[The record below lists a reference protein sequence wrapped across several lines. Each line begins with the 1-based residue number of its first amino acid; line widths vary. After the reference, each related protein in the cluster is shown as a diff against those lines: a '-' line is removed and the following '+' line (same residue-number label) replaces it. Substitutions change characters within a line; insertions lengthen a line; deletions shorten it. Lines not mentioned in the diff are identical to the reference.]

1 MTDEMN
7 YKEEYEELKK
17 ELETLKARYFKAREE
32 AISRQDYAAALASNK
47 LIRAYRKASKAAG
60 REDPF
65 KRLRPEV
72 TQAEAGILFNID
84 SRTYKN
90 EKLVLRGWSYDQCG
104 LLPNIMIRDK
114 SKVLSFD
121 IQRYPRADV
130 NDLLGINASFNSG
143 FSIRLPLDQIRNPVI
158 TFELENELGY
168 VAKQLKV
175 ILDKKKRDAYIRKH
189 AVPTYAVD
197 SAGYDDWFHD
207 HRITDAELE
216 EQRKVRFPVQPLISI
231 AIPLFNTPE
240 KFLDELMEGLL
251 GQSYSNIEICLAD
264 GSTKDDTEK
273 QVRERYLQDRRVKY
287 QRLKVNAGISG
298 NTNEAIKMASGDWIM
313 LSDHDDTV
321 EKDACFEIVKAINSD
336 PEIDIVYTDE
346 DKLMYS
352 SNVYYS
358 PNFKPDYNPDL
369 LRSNNY
375 ITHIFCA
382 RMSLVQEVGGEEQEF
397 ERSEYDG
404 AQDYDFILRC
414 AEKARK
420 IHHVPKF
427 LYHWRAHETSTA
439 GNPESKMYAYDNG
452 RKAIQAHYD
461 RVGIPAKVVQAED
474 IGSYRSVYEIQ
485 GNPLVSIII
494 PNKDLRDVLKRA
506 VDSIFEKATYKNFEI
521 VICENN
527 STEPETFEYYK
538 ELTAAHDNV
547 KVVTWDKPFNYSA
560 INNFAVR
567 QSSGEYLLFLNNDV
581 EVITDRFIE
590 EMLGYCQRADVGACG
605 ARLYYPNDKLQ
616 HCGIVVGIGGIAGHI
631 CHMEKKDSG
640 GYFGRIVK
648 SQDVSACTAACLMV
662 PRKVFDE
669 VGGFDEELAV
679 AYNDVDFCLKIRE
692 KGYLIVYNAWA
703 QLYHYESLSRGS
715 DDEKKDAQKHAR
727 QMAEAKRLRDR
738 WPEIFKNGDPY
749 FNPNLDYDTS
759 DFVLKGTIPPN
770 YSVLQK
776 AREEVTK
783 NDSQ

>member
-143 FSIRLPLDQIRNPVI
+143 FSIRLPLDQIRNPII

-207 HRITDAELE
+207 HR
-216 EQRKVRFPVQPLISI
+216 
-231 AIPLFNTPE
+231 FNTPE

-251 GQSYSNIEICLAD
+251 GQSYANIEICLAD

-273 QVRERYLQDRRVKY
+273 QVREKYLQDRRVKY

-321 EKDACFEIVKAINSD
+321 EKDEGQYDDIVPLLWGTGAALMVRASD
-336 PEIDIVYTDE
+336 WRESGGLDARFFAHMEEIDLCWRLRTMGKSIVCI
-346 DKLMYS
+346 S
-352 SNVYYS
+352 
-358 PNFKPDYNPDL
+358 
-369 LRSNNY
+369 
-375 ITHIFCA
+375 
-382 RMSLVQEVGGEEQEF
+382 
-397 ERSEYDG
+397 
-404 AQDYDFILRC
+404 
-414 AEKARK
+414 
-420 IHHVPKF
+420 
-427 LYHWRAHETSTA
+427 
-439 GNPESKMYAYDNG
+439 ESKAYHLGGATLN
-452 RKAIQAHYD
+452 
-461 RVGIPAKVVQAED
+461 
-474 IGSYRSVYEIQ
+474 Q
-485 GNPLVSIII
+485 GNPRKTFLNFRNNLLMLYKNLPDAELKSVMRTRRFLDYLAALQFLLKGDTKNFSAVFKARHAFYDLL
-494 PNKDLRDVLKRA
+494 PDFEKDRRHIQQLRKNERVPERVNFSLLWQYYVKGKKKFSELT
-506 VDSIFEKATYKNFEI
+506 VDS
-521 VICENN
+521 
-527 STEPETFEYYK
+527 
-538 ELTAAHDNV
+538 L
-547 KVVTWDKPFNYSA
+547 
-560 INNFAVR
+560 
-567 QSSGEYLLFLNNDV
+567 
-581 EVITDRFIE
+581 
-590 EMLGYCQRADVGACG
+590 
-605 ARLYYPNDKLQ
+605 
-616 HCGIVVGIGGIAGHI
+616 
-631 CHMEKKDSG
+631 
-640 GYFGRIVK
+640 
-648 SQDVSACTAACLMV
+648 
-662 PRKVFDE
+662 
-669 VGGFDEELAV
+669 
-679 AYNDVDFCLKIRE
+679 
-692 KGYLIVYNAWA
+692 
-703 QLYHYESLSRGS
+703 
-715 DDEKKDAQKHAR
+715 
-727 QMAEAKRLRDR
+727 
-738 WPEIFKNGDPY
+738 
-749 FNPNLDYDTS
+749 
-759 DFVLKGTIPPN
+759 
-770 YSVLQK
+770 
-776 AREEVTK
+776 
-783 NDSQ
+783 